1 MHYKKTMSNKK
12 KIDVCLIGP
21 GRIGMTLELDKLRKK
36 PATHFGMWLKN
47 KNANLV
53 AVSDV
58 DLKKSKIAKKLKP
71 SILFYTDYKK
81 MIFETKPQI
90 VSISTWKNSHYKI
103 TSDCIKLGVKV
114 IVLEKPLANNI
125 QQSKLLIDLIK
136 KKKTKVLINHRRRY
150 DDEIIKLTKL
160 IKKGIIG
167 EILQV
172 SSHYV
177 YGLLTTGTHLVDTLR
192 MLLVPIAGEV
202 SHVTGFNNHFKSHI
216 PIDDKNYDGFLIFK
230 NGLKASFQ
238 SHNIKNY
245 DIFDFHIYGSKGKIL
260 ITSIGRRILNYKI
273 IKSPE
278 HTGFIELNHN
288 SKKLCKSSPRPQFE
302 KLSENAI
309 NCLNSKK
316 TQPLCSAHDSY
327 IDMLII
333 NGIIKSAKLKRTIK
347 IKLQS

>member
-1 MHYKKTMSNKK
+1 MHYKKKMSNKK
-12 KIDVCLIGP
+12 KINVCLIGP

-47 KNANLV
+47 KDANLI
-53 AVSDV
+53 AVCDV
-58 DLKKSKIAKKLKP
+58 DNKKNKIAKKLK
-71 SILFYTDYKK
+71 SNILFYTDYKK
-81 MIFETKPQI
+81 MLREIQPQI
-90 VSISTWKNSHYKI
+90 ISISTWKNSHYKI
-103 TSDCIKLGVKV
+103 TSDCLNLGVKV

-125 QQSKLLIDLIK
+125 HQSKLLINLIK
-136 KKKTKVLINHRRRY
+136 KKKAKVLINHRRRY
-150 DDEIIKLTKL
+150 DDEIIKLAKL
-160 IKKGIIG
+160 LKEGIIG

-177 YGLLTTGTHLVDTLR
+177 YGLLTTGTHLIDTLR
-192 MLLVPIAGEV
+192 MLLVPVVGEIT
-202 SHVTGFNNHFKSHI
+202 HVTGFNNNFKSHV
-216 PIDDKNYDGFLIFK
+216 PLDDKNYDGFLIFK

-260 ITSIGRRILNYKI
+260 ITSIGRRIFNYKI

-278 HTGFIELNHN
+278 HTGFTELDYNI
-288 SKKLCKSSPRPQFE
+288 KEMCKSSPRPQFQR
-302 KLSENAI
+302 LSDNAI

-316 TQPLCSAHDSY
+316 TQPLCSAYDSY
-327 IDMLII
+327 IDMLVI
-333 NGIIKSAKLKRTIK
+333 NGIIKSAKLKRPIK